1 MLTEEEAAQCIAIE
15 FNPIRA
21 GFDGSE
27 DIWVRDVLNLG
38 FRPVTAIDLV
48 SCPCIPAYA
57 GQSACTCVYSDACA
71 AADVNM
77 LSNSSSIDS
86 FTQRL

>member
-1 MLTEEEAAQCIAIE
+1 MKTGVLTEQEAQQCVAIE

-38 FRPVTAIDLV
+38 FRPVTAIELV
-48 SCPCIPAYA
+48 KP
-57 GQSACTCVYSDACA
+57 
-71 AADVNM
+71 
-77 LSNSSSIDS
+77 
-86 FTQRL
+86 